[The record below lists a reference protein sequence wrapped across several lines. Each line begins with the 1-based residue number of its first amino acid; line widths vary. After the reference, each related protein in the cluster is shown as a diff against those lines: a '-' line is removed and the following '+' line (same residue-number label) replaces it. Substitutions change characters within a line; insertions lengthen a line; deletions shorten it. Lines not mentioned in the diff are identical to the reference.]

1 MHRFESF
8 LSLFDSHLAYLSTD
22 SFLQPISPSP
32 QIQTWLNANSSA
44 VISSLVPMLYRLIST
59 VVSTQIFKGA
69 PLPAFTWAGVAL
81 VFGGS
86 VFYMLASKGKATA
99 DVVLVGCGL
108 PARGMGWYHALQ
120 MVEGEIPSANL
131 TDVVEPWFLGGG
143 KDSPGGKAFAAL
155 VKEWEPKG
163 VKFHASVS
171 SVAAPAAGKQKVAL
185 ISGRT
190 ADNPK
195 LLKEVIGAGCTCVYL
210 EKPGAPSVPE
220 LEEMARFAK
229 SKGIPVYMG
238 YNKNV
243 TKYVTDAL
251 AAEASAGPGASTA
264 FYHNNAYQK
273 KELPECFE
281 RNAEG
286 MLKNMAVHE
295 LALLV
300 TYYGVKGD
308 NIKTVTPDKA
318 YSSCQTL
325 KGPSKGA
332 SFTDFDAIGFTLT
345 TTEGKSVS
353 VYADRC
359 GDAGGGG
366 FAEAV
371 VKDASGKEVA
381 RTKTPDAALVKVVK
395 AKQKAH
401 PDWMPYFHLQH
412 DDYVTL
418 KERVCAAV
426 ASGGVPEGVA
436 TIDVATET
444 LKVAEKLTKELTSE
458 LS

>member
-1 MHRFESF
+1 M
-8 LSLFDSHLAYLSTD
+8 
-22 SFLQPISPSP
+22 
-32 QIQTWLNANSSA
+32 
-44 VISSLVPMLYRLIST
+44 
-59 VVSTQIFKGA
+59 
-69 PLPAFTWAGVAL
+69 
-81 VFGGS
+81 
-86 VFYMLASKGKATA
+86 
-99 DVVLVGCGL
+99 
-108 PARGMGWYHALQ
+108 
-120 MVEGEIPSANL
+120 
-131 TDVVEPWFLGGG
+131 
-143 KDSPGGKAFAAL
+143 
-155 VKEWEPKG
+155 
-163 VKFHASVS
+163 
-171 SVAAPAAGKQKVAL
+171 
-185 ISGRT
+185 
-190 ADNPK
+190 
-195 LLKEVIGAGCTCVYL
+195 
-210 EKPGAPSVPE
+210 
-220 LEEMARFAK
+220 
-229 SKGIPVYMG
+229 
-238 YNKNV
+238 

-251 AAEASAGPGASTA
+251 AAEKSLGAGATTA

-273 KELPECFE
+273 HELGECFE

-300 TYYGVKGD
+300 TYYGVRGD
-308 NIKTVTPDKA
+308 NIASVVPDKD

-325 KGPSKGA
+325 TGPDKGGA
-332 SFTDFDAIGFTLT
+332 HTDFDAIGFKLT

-353 VYADRC
+353 VFADRC

-366 FAEAV
+366 YSEAIV
-371 VKDASGKEVA
+371 EDEAGEEVA
-381 RTKTPDAALVKVVK
+381 RTKTPDAALLSVVET
-395 AKQKAH
+395 KQKAH

>member
-1 MHRFESF
+1 MMARFVPF
-8 LSLFDSHLAYLSTD
+8 ILALSGADG
-22 SFLQPISPSP
+22 LQHFARQSSASLTTPRRARTTSPSALRRFR
-32 QIQTWLNANSSA
+32 QR
-44 VISSLVPMLYRLIST
+44 SSLA
-59 VVSTQIFKGA
+59 GA
-69 PLPAFTWAGVAL
+69 GSKVLMMAG
-81 VFGGS
+81 GGAGA
-86 VFYMLASKGKATA
+86 VTE
-99 DVVLVGCGL
+99 VVLVGCGL
-108 PARGMGWYHALQ
+108 PGRGMGWYHALQ
-120 MVEGEIPSANL
+120 LLDGECPSGKL

-143 KDSPGGKAFAAL
+143 KDSDGGKAFSQL
-155 VKEWEPKG
+155 VDEWAPKG
-163 VKFHASVS
+163 VNFHAA
-171 SVAAPAAGKQKVAL
+171 VADVPPPAEGCQKVAL

-190 ADNPK
+190 ADNPR
-195 LLKEVIGAGCTCVYL
+195 LLKEVIDAGCTCVYL

-220 LEEMARFAK
+220 LEEMAAYAK
-229 SKGIPVYMG
+229 EKSVPVYMG

-243 TKYVTDAL
+243 TPYVTDAL
-251 AAEASAGPGASTA
+251 AAAAKAAGSTVK

-273 KELPECFE
+273 GELPECFE

-300 TYYGVKGD
+300 TYYGVRGD
-308 NIKTVTPDKA
+308 NIASVVPDKD

-325 KGPSKGA
+325 TGPDKGGA
-332 SFTDFDAIGFTLT
+332 HTDFDAIGFKLT

-353 VYADRC
+353 VFADRC

-366 FAEAV
+366 YSEAIV
-371 VKDASGKEVA
+371 EDEAGEEVA
-381 RTKTPDAALVKVVK
+381 RTKTPDAALLSVVET
-395 AKQKAH
+395 KQKAH

-426 ASGGVPEGVA
+426 VSGGVPEGVA

-444 LKVAEKLTKELTSE
+444 LKVAEYLTPTLEKALTSY
-458 LS
+458 LSF

>member
-1 MHRFESF
+1 
-8 LSLFDSHLAYLSTD
+8 
-22 SFLQPISPSP
+22 
-32 QIQTWLNANSSA
+32 
-44 VISSLVPMLYRLIST
+44 
-59 VVSTQIFKGA
+59 
-69 PLPAFTWAGVAL
+69 
-81 VFGGS
+81 
-86 VFYMLASKGKATA
+86 
-99 DVVLVGCGL
+99 
-108 PARGMGWYHALQ
+108 
-120 MVEGEIPSANL
+120 
-131 TDVVEPWFLGGG
+131 
-143 KDSPGGKAFAAL
+143 
-155 VKEWEPKG
+155 
-163 VKFHASVS
+163 
-171 SVAAPAAGKQKVAL
+171 
-185 ISGRT
+185 
-190 ADNPK
+190 
-195 LLKEVIGAGCTCVYL
+195 
-210 EKPGAPSVPE
+210 
-220 LEEMARFAK
+220 
-229 SKGIPVYMG
+229 
-238 YNKNV
+238 V

-251 AAEASAGPGASTA
+251 AAEASAGAGASTA

-273 KELPECFE
+273 AELPECFE

-300 TYYGVKGD
+300 SFYGVKGD
-308 NIKTVTPDKA
+308 NIASIEPDKE

-325 KGPSKGA
+325 TGPGKGA

-345 TTEGKSVS
+345 TTEGKTVS

-381 RTKTPDAALVKVVK
+381 RTKTPDADLLTVVA
-395 AKQKAH
+395 AKQAEH

-426 ASGGVPEGVA
+426 VSGGVPEGVA

-444 LKVAEKLTKELTSE
+444 LKVAEFLTPTLREKLL
-458 LS
+458 